1 MSWVLGLDTSNYT
14 TSVALFDGET
24 MRQEKKLLPVK
35 PGGLGLKQS
44 DAVFHHTQQLPELM
58 ERLFDGMDGPVQV
71 DAVAV
76 SARPREVN
84 GSYMPCFTVGQ
95 GLARSIAAMRNI
107 PLVPLSHQHG
117 HIAAALYSC
126 GRTDLIGQRFLA
138 FHVSGGTTEALLVE
152 PDAEKVFMPELIAA
166 SLDLKAG
173 QAIDRAGVMLGLPF
187 PAGASLDVLSQKST
201 ARFKIRPTMKEC
213 DCCLSGIENQCKKMH
228 QNGTPPEDIA
238 AYCIQAV
245 CAALEGMTDAIFE
258 KYGRLP
264 LVYAGG
270 VMSNSYIRNRLT
282 KKYGAYFAEPVYSCD
297 NAAGVA
303 YLGWR
308 AMQEGRIR

>member
-1 MSWVLGLDTSNYT
+1 MTWVLGLDTSNYT
-14 TSVALFDGET
+14 TSTAMFDGEI
-24 MRQEKKLLPVK
+24 MVQEKKLLPVK

-58 ERLFDGMDGPVQV
+58 ERLFARVGSTPG
-71 DAVAV
+71 AVAV
-76 SARPREVN
+76 SVRPREVE

-95 GLARSIAAMRNI
+95 GLARSIAAMLNV
-107 PLVPLSHQHG
+107 PLIPLSHQHG

-152 PDAEKVFMPELIAA
+152 PDAEKGFMPTLIAG

-173 QAIDRAGVMLGLPF
+173 QAVDRAGVMLGLPF
-187 PAGASLDVLSQKST
+187 PAGAHLDALAQKST
-201 ARFKIRPTMKEC
+201 KKYKIRPTMKGC
-213 DCCLSGIENQCKKMH
+213 DCCLSGIENQCRKLH
-228 QNGTPPEDIA
+228 DAGTPPEDIA

-258 KYGRLP
+258 QYGRLP
-264 LVYAGG
+264 LVFAGG
-270 VMSNSYIRNRLT
+270 VMSNTYIRARLT
-282 KKYGAYFAEPVYSCD
+282 EKYQAYFAEPVYSCD

-303 YLGWR
+303 YLGRR
-308 AMQEGRIR
+308 ALLERGML